1 MRLRIS
7 ARALVIV
14 SNVGSAM
21 LSASTSVSATKMLRH
36 TQLAA
41 RLPAIAASS
50 YPASRIVREYS
61 ATRARVVSKDCTF
74 IRNGLPW
81 RANSTSEASPDEQRI
96 SGGYGLGQGGRRRI
110 RTATSHKTTSGPE
123 APPGPALP

>member
-14 SNVGSAM
+14 SKVGSAM
-21 LSASTSVSATKMLRH
+21 RSAATSVSATKMLRP

-41 RLPAIAASS
+41 RLPAIVASS

-61 ATRARVVSKDCTF
+61 ATRTRVVSKDCTF
-74 IRNGLPW
+74 IRNGLPR
-81 RANSTSEASPDEQRI
+81 RASSTGEASPHEPRS
-96 SGGYGLGQGGRRRI
+96 SGGYGFGEGGGGAIGASDCPKR
-110 RTATSHKTTSGPE
+110 AGVPDAPSGH
-123 APPGPALP
+123 AL